1 VSILLLWWTL
11 HDVSLSEVWQRI
23 RGVRLLPFLAML
35 VLATA
40 QFPLRTIR
48 WRYLL
53 RLEGEALPFTPLW
66 HATAIGF
73 MANNLLPA
81 RAGEFARA
89 YAAHRLTAVRFSTAF
104 ASIAVERV
112 LDGITLVALLTVAI
126 SAGGFAAGTAV
137 GGITLGGVA
146 QSAGIFFG
154 GLLVLALVLV
164 HWPAPALRFAHG
176 VSHRVLPT
184 HWADRLLQILEGML
198 SGLDTLRRPGQF
210 AIVILWSFVVWL
222 VSAASLGMGLVAFD
236 IDAPWSAAVERGA
249 AAPGTHCLR
258 RGHPLVPRLLRTLR
272 GHDPRLP
279 RPLRRGTRA
288 RRVVRG
294 GIPPGHV
301 PADHAAG
308 DVVALT
314 CTSPP
319 GRPETAP
326 REQRRRDG
334 GRCLTA

>member
-11 HDVSLSEVWQRI
+11 HDVSLAEVWQRV
-23 RGVRLLPFLAML
+23 RGVRLLPLFATL

-53 RLEGEALPFTPLW
+53 RLEGETLPFTPLW

-137 GGITLGGVA
+137 GSVTLGGVA
-146 QSAGIFFG
+146 RGAGMFFG
-154 GLLVLALVLV
+154 GLLVVALALV
-164 HWPAPALRFAHG
+164 HWPAPALRFAHR
-176 VSHRVLPT
+176 VSHLVLPT
-184 HWADRLLQILEGML
+184 RWANRLLQILEGML
-198 SGLDTLRRPGQF
+198 SGLDALRRPGQF
-210 AIVILWSFVVWL
+210 AIVIVQHRR
-222 VSAASLGMGLVAFD
+222 
-236 IDAPWSAAVERGA
+236 AVERGA
-249 AAPGTHCLR
+249 PAAGSYRVR
-258 RGHPLVPRLLRTLR
+258 RGDSLFPGLLRPVR
-272 GHDPRLP
+272 GHDPRVP
-279 RPLRRGTRA
+279 RPLRRGSGARGVVR
-288 RRVVRG
+288 RRVS
-294 GIPPGHV
+294 PGHV
-301 PADHAAG
+301 PAHHAAG

-314 CTSPP
+314 RASPP
-319 GRPETAP
+319 GRPAGASG
-326 REQRRRDG
+326 EQRGRG
-334 GRCLTA
+334 GRRCLTA